1 MIHSLV
7 SKTNVLS
14 SILKM
19 QLLFTEPHDFLE
31 SNVYKLWNRELN
43 KESICEMIYNEVSS
57 ELKATESFENYL

>member
-31 SNVYKLWNRELN
+31 PNVYKLWNLELN

>member
-1 MIHSLV
+1 
-7 SKTNVLS
+7 
-14 SILKM
+14 M

-31 SNVYKLWNRELN
+31 PNVYKLWNLELN